1 MQLYPETHVKIFYNQ
16 LPAYPLFMMESTI
29 EILCIMHPT
38 CKTIISYIHGDGHN
52 IQILLDFFEELT
64 EHFASKSAFRG

>member
-1 MQLYPETHVKIFYNQ
+1 
-16 LPAYPLFMMESTI
+16 MMESTI
-29 EILCIMHPT
+29 ESLCIKHPA

-64 EHFASKSAFRG
+64 EHFASKSAFRVYLVKITIRMIALMSVMMQLGG